1 MKERAPGQT
10 GIGDRAT
17 QGWAF
22 AAALLLHGLVLLVAG
37 HQYVASASDPSR
49 LNQAAR
55 QLPKVVQGKPIRYV
69 YVRDMIPSPEPPQ
82 DPTRLSDMNRRGA
95 SPDPRKGTSP
105 DPTSFGRSPVRQ
117 TGGPGDAPVTR
128 PAVPPS
134 PGSHPA
140 TVPLPPSR
148 GSSAG
153 PGARGQQG
161 EEKGPEKNTA
171 AKPNAGRVEETQ
183 MGKPATALK
192 GLPLSGP
199 VEGGSRGVPEAAGA
213 PPSRGPSP
221 RGPGIASQLQKMMV
235 GSLQGGYSN
244 PNASRLNSGALS
256 FDTAAWDLG
265 PYARQ
270 VQEKVES
277 NWRIPGAQEVLRQKG
292 WVAIRF
298 TIQKNGAIT
307 DLALER
313 PSGIPSYDQAA
324 LNALISS
331 NPLPPLPS
339 EVTAPSLGALFRF
352 FYNLPPEE

>member
-1 MKERAPGQT
+1 MTERSPRGGAMS
-10 GIGDRAT
+10 DRAT

-22 AAALLLHGLVLLVAG
+22 AVALLLHGLVLLVAG

-55 QLPKVVQGKPIRYV
+55 QLPKVVDGKPIRYI
-69 YVRDMIPSPEPPQ
+69 YVRDMVPSPEPPQ

-95 SPDPRKGTSP
+95 SPDPRKGDSP

-117 TGGPGDAPVTR
+117 AGGPGDAPTTR
-128 PAVPPS
+128 PSVPPS
-134 PGSHPA
+134 PGSTPA
-140 TVPLPPSR
+140 AVPTPPAG
-148 GSSAG
+148 GSA
-153 PGARGQQG
+153 ARPEGKGQQG
-161 EEKGPEKNTA
+161 RGEGPERNTA
-171 AKPNAGRVEETQ
+171 SKPKAGKAEETQ
-183 MGKPATALK
+183 MGKPATATE

-199 VEGGSRGVPEAAGA
+199 PEGGSRGVPEVGGR
-213 PPSRGPSP
+213 PPSPGASP

-235 GSLQGGYSN
+235 GSLQGGFAN

-298 TIQKNGAIT
+298 TIQKNGTIT

-324 LNALISS
+324 LNALLSS
-331 NPLPPLPS
+331 NPLPPLPP

>member
-1 MKERAPGQT
+1 MT
-10 GIGDRAT
+10 GIPPRDRGKSDRAT

-55 QLPKVVQGKPIRYV
+55 QLPKVVNGRPVRYI
-69 YVRDMIPSPEPPQ
+69 YVRDMVPSSEPPQ

-95 SPDPRKGTSP
+95 SPDPRKGNSP

-117 TGGPGDAPVTR
+117 AGGPGDAPVTR
-128 PAVPPS
+128 PFVPPS
-134 PGSHPA
+134 PGSVPA
-140 TVPLPPSR
+140 TVPVPPS
-148 GSSAG
+148 G
-153 PGARGQQG
+153 GAPARPEERGQRG
-161 EEKGPEKNTA
+161 RTEGPDRNTA
-171 AKPNAGRVEETQ
+171 ARPGAGKAEETQ
-183 MGKPATALK
+183 MGKPATSAE

-199 VEGGSRGVPEAAGA
+199 PEGGSRGAPEVGGRPPAAGA
-213 PPSRGPSP
+213 SPP
-221 RGPGIASQLQKMMV
+221 GPGIASQLQKMMV
-235 GSLQGGYSN
+235 GSLQGGYAN

-313 PSGIPSYDQAA
+313 SSGIPSYDQSA

-331 NPLPPLPS
+331 NPLPPLPP